1 MVSDSGGVTDSQ
13 DNCYPNIDQTDLAA
27 RGIRKNHNAVLAML
41 PWTSSSFRYISS
53 GKYNHLAF
61 DNLVEGILKGVGGI

>member
-27 RGIRKNHNAVLAML
+27 RGIRKNHNTALAML
-41 PWTSSSFRYISS
+41 LFSFS
-53 GKYNHLAF
+53 KN
-61 DNLVEGILKGVGGI
+61 